1 MDNEGCYVF
10 TNLPLILFRIG
21 IIKIPILK
29 KKFPKNTNSFFHHS
43 YSLRNTMKGEIH
55 ISSSYLYIP
64 LTKTYDGKSS
74 SPYFFPPISLS
85 FPQTEPNKVK
95 TRADIPQKIRKKR

>member
-29 KKFPKNTNSFFHHS
+29 NKFPKNTLKIQIPFSI
-43 YSLRNTMKGEIH
+43 IH
-55 ISSSYLYIP
+55 IL
-64 LTKTYDGKSS
+64 
-74 SPYFFPPISLS
+74 
-85 FPQTEPNKVK
+85 
-95 TRADIPQKIRKKR
+95 

>member
-1 MDNEGCYVF
+1 
-10 TNLPLILFRIG
+10 
-21 IIKIPILK
+21 
-29 KKFPKNTNSFFHHS
+29 
-43 YSLRNTMKGEIH
+43 MKGEIH
-55 ISSSYLYIP
+55 ISSSYFYIP

-95 TRADIPQKIRKKR
+95 NQGRHPTEDQKKRDKIYEEKETNK